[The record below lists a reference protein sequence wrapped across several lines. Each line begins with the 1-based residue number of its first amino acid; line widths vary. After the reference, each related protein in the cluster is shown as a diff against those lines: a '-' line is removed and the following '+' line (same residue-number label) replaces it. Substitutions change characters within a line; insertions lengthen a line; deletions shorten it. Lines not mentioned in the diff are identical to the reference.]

1 MVARLLVAGSV
12 TMWWIWFHP
21 LPLDDRFLVFIRQQ
35 TPLWY
40 WPLVGWA
47 TLSPAVVVL
56 LLGSVGRSAWR
67 VWFERAGRTGAGKGT
82 LPSWPQSGEDE
93 APSLVI
99 GEVHHRTR
107 LEEVRDPAWLVMPEM
122 ALYTGTIIFGAVG
135 TGKTTSCMRPFTE
148 QLLTWRAQDDEKKA
162 AGLCLEVKGDFCYDV
177 KRMLAE
183 CGRENDYMELNLDR
197 DGFAWNPLD
206 APWLDS
212 SSLAYTIASLLNQLY
227 GRGKEPFW
235 QQAYSNLA
243 RWIII
248 FKRLG
253 YPPWVTLRD
262 IYRYSL
268 DQAGLGEDIK
278 AFKDKLEERW
288 NCPDVWEVTV
298 DWRVHR
304 EHADELAEWTW
315 RDVGRGRMCT
325 RQDRRADIEPVIAVL
340 RSDPGVEFEVEESY
354 SGIPWGFGR
363 EAQKHLKVK
372 QFATH
377 EAVTRWYTQEWQG
390 LAEQTR
396 TNVVTGLAVFLAVFD
411 LPEVGRKFAP
421 PCPEDEEGGT
431 AVGLPPCLP
440 ALSDLMESGK
450 VLAFN
455 MPAGRNPNLARTLGV
470 MLKQAWLSTLLLRPE
485 RMKQPWNEGR
495 EWRPVLFVCDEYQQ
509 FVTVGESDPSGDE
522 KAFAL
527 TRQSKCIPLLA
538 TQSISS
544 LRSAL
549 GTGEAWRT
557 LLQTLRSRI
566 FLPLGDDA
574 SAKTASDLCGQV
586 TRMKASYSVS
596 ENTSRAGVSW
606 LSGRTG
612 GGGSS
617 AGLSKSYQERR
628 EALFTPRDFLVMGN
642 YQAIVQ
648 LFDGK
653 SVGDAVR
660 CFLMPD
666 YVVKKLGRRIP
677 WFRAKER
684 GLF

>member
-1 MVARLLVAGSV
+1 MVARLLMAGTA

-21 LPLDDRFLVFIRQQ
+21 LSLDDRFLVFIREQ

-40 WPLVGWA
+40 WPLVAWA
-47 TLSPAVVVL
+47 TVSPGVVVL
-56 LLGSVGRSAWR
+56 LLGTVGRSAWR
-67 VWFERAGRTGAGKGT
+67 VWFERVSRGGAGKGA
-82 LPSWPQSGEDE
+82 LPPWPQEADDE
-93 APSLVI
+93 GPSLVI

-107 LEEVRDPAWLVMPEM
+107 LEEVSEPAWLVMPEM

-148 QLLTWRAQDDEKKA
+148 QLVNWQAGNEERKV
-162 AGLCLEVKGDFCYDV
+162 AGLCLEVKGDFCFDV
-177 KRMLAE
+177 KRMLRE
-183 CGRENDYMELNLDR
+183 CGREDDYMELNLER
-197 DGFAWNPLD
+197 EGFAWNPLD
-206 APWLDS
+206 APWVDP

-235 QQAYSNLA
+235 QQAYSDLA
-243 RWIII
+243 CKIIV
-248 FKRLG
+248 FKRLQ

-262 IYRYSL
+262 IYRYAI
-268 DQAGLGEDIK
+268 DQAGWGEEIEAMK
-278 AFKDKLEERW
+278 GVLEERW

-298 DWRVHR
+298 DWRAHR
-304 EHADELAEWTW
+304 EHGDRLAEWTW
-315 RDVGRGRMCT
+315 RDVGGGRMCT
-325 RQDRRADIEPVIAVL
+325 RQDTRADVEPLIEL
-340 RSDPGVEFEVEESY
+340 LKGDLGVEFRVEESY
-354 SGIPWGFGR
+354 RGIAWGLGGQ
-363 EAQKHLKVK
+363 AQKHLKVT
-372 QFATH
+372 QVAEL
-377 EAVTRWYTQEWQG
+377 EAVSRWYKNQWLE

-396 TNVVTGLAVFLAVFD
+396 TNVVTGLAVFLGVFD
-411 LPEVGRKFAP
+411 LPDVGRKFAP
-421 PCPEDEEGGT
+421 PCPDDEDGGT
-431 AVGLPPCLP
+431 ALGLPPCLP
-440 ALSDLMESGK
+440 PLSDLMESGK
-450 VLAFN
+450 FLAFN
-455 MPAGRNPNLARTLGV
+455 MPAGKNPNLARALGV
-470 MLKQAWLSTLLLRPE
+470 MLKQAWLSTLLLRPQ

-509 FVTVGESDPSGDE
+509 FVTVGESDPAGDE

-549 GTGEAWRT
+549 GSGESWRT

-586 TRMKASYSVS
+586 TRMKASFSVS

-606 LSGRTG
+606 LSGRAG

-628 EALFTPRDFLVMGN
+628 EPLFTPRDFLVMGN

-666 YVVKKLGRRIP
+666 YVVRKLGRRIP